1 MCEKF
6 SKGVKLGKYRH
17 FKGNEYEVLAV
28 GYDSETT
35 EEVVIYKAL
44 YGKGDIWVRSKKM
57 FFEKV
62 VKDGI
67 EMPRFEYI
75 G

>member
-1 MCEKF
+1 MEEKI
-6 SKGVKLGKYRH
+6 SKGVRLGKYRH

-44 YGKGDIWVRSKKM
+44 YGDGEIWVRKKEM
-57 FFEKV
+57 FLETV
-62 VKDGI
+62 CRDGKTFK
-67 EMPRFEYI
+67 RFEYI